1 MIGIKQGLVEGQG
14 GLFSATVGAPQ
25 KDYTPAGWNHMQPS
39 ANRSRCATRLYS
51 TMLANTTSATLA
63 GYGFPG
69 TNTALTHGFLADVE
83 VPFDAVSLIVQ
94 NSTAAALTWGNA
106 KVSSVRQVESAQSNI
121 AETLNVTFNGALSV
135 AVPAGSVTNPTF
147 VVSDPAPLNSVARS
161 DGGTRPLLLLT
172 AETTTATDGS
182 TAIGSWYRGAG
193 NNTTKTHEG
202 GRVLAAVTAV
212 GSVAP
217 SGMPLNAAGTD
228 SASALVGFVYWARG
242 VKVLT
247 VMEAGNSLSAGNT
260 LPTANRG
267 HLIRAVEA
275 ISRPEAPVEYMVA
288 GLPGQSVEVIR
299 ALTEKLLGQ
308 ASATSGLLPG
318 VVIFN
323 PFDTNANVGAAM
335 ALGPMRAAAGRVEAA
350 VSQLGAELL
359 LMEGLP
365 RQASASASTWTNDE
379 VRQEFNRRLSADYTS
394 AVIPQA
400 RALQDSVNPSLF
412 APGMAQ
418 GDFTHPTIAGDDL
431 IKELLV
437 ETLSQI

>member
-1 MIGIKQGLVEGQG
+1 MSGIKQGLVEGQG

-25 KDYTPAGWNHMQPS
+25 NARTPVGWNNLRPR
-39 ANRSRCATRLYS
+39 ANRTRCATRLYT
-51 TMLANTTSATLA
+51 TMLTNTTSATLA

-69 TNTALTHGFLADVE
+69 ADTKLTHGLLADVE
-83 VPFDAVSLIVQ
+83 APFDAVSLIVQ
-94 NSTAAALTWGNA
+94 NTTASVLTWGNA
-106 KVSSVRQVESAQSNI
+106 KVSSVRQVALAQGNI
-121 AETLNVTFNGALSV
+121 AETLNVTFNGASSV

-182 TAIGSWYRGAG
+182 TQLGSWYRGVG
-193 NNTTKTHEG
+193 DNTTKTHEG
-202 GRVLAAVTAV
+202 GRVLAAVTVV
-212 GSVAP
+212 GSIAP
-217 SGMPLNAAGTD
+217 SAMPMSAAGTD
-228 SASALVGFVYWARG
+228 ASSALVGFVYWARG

-247 VMEAGNSLSAGNT
+247 VMEAGNSLTAGNT

-275 ISRPEAPVEYMVA
+275 VSSPEAPVEYMVA

-299 ALTEKLLGQ
+299 ALTEKILGQ

-318 VVIFN
+318 VVVFN
-323 PFDTNANVGAAM
+323 PFDTNSNVGSAIV
-335 ALGPMRAAAGRVEAA
+335 LGPMRAAAGRVEAA
-350 VSQLGAELL
+350 VNKLGAELI

-365 RQASASASTWTNDE
+365 RQASASASAWSNDE
-379 VRQEFNRRLSADYTS
+379 VRQEFNRGLSADYTS
-394 AVIPQA
+394 VVIPQA
-400 RALQDSVNPSLF
+400 RALQASGNPSLF
-412 APGMAQ
+412 APGTVQ